1 MFNLQL
7 MSQMSPTTVEA
18 FNETITNRLLL
29 TIGPDNRESEGIRM
43 CPTAAGSG
51 RGQTGSVISTRFY
64 VSGSVEKDGVDVG
77 HADDAFVHLPR
88 AFWTE

>member
-7 MSQMSPTTVEA
+7 TLQMSPTTVEV
-18 FNETITNRLLL
+18 FNETITERLLL
-29 TIGPDNRESEGIRM
+29 TIGPDHQDSGQIRM
-43 CPTAAGSG
+43 CRTAAGSG
-51 RGQTGSVISTRFY
+51 CGQTGSVISTRFY
-64 VSGSVEKDGVDVG
+64 VSGSVKKDGVDVG